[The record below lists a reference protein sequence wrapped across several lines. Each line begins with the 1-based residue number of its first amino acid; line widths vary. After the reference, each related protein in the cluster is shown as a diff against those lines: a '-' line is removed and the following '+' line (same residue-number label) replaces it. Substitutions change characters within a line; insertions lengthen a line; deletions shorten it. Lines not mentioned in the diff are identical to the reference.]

1 MSDLTPQAQFHDD
14 EIDLFELISDLWAE
28 KWVIAVCIVIT
39 TACALA
45 YAFAS
50 TPAYEAT
57 ARLMPPSQSDVTG
70 YNVGRLTLASMGNKG
85 GNSETLP
92 QEYKPEDVYDVFKS
106 ALLSQ
111 QVRNRFFED
120 HYLPYLGIK
129 SDSGSLEHDARDQL
143 QQRFSNILSV
153 SQPSARGLSEYYQV
167 RVELKD
173 PALAAEWA
181 NLFVEMAAKRAE
193 QQVLSNVLVDLRS
206 RASITKEQLLTLE
219 VLAKQQREDRI
230 VRLRE
235 SLQIARAL
243 GLEDSLINAG
253 RTNADSELAALVEG
267 DLMYLRGTRALQA
280 ELEVLQARTNDTPF
294 IEDYRALQTRAQ
306 VLDSVVIDET
316 KVAVYTLDSPAE
328 AADTPIKPKKPM
340 ILALGIVLGGMLG
353 GMIAL
358 VRIVI
363 RKRKQAQKLA

>member
-1 MSDLTPQAQFHDD
+1 M
-14 EIDLFELISDLWAE
+14 
-28 KWVIAVCIVIT
+28 
-39 TACALA
+39 
-45 YAFAS
+45 
-50 TPAYEAT
+50 
-57 ARLMPPSQSDVTG
+57 
-70 YNVGRLTLASMGNKG
+70 
-85 GNSETLP
+85 
-92 QEYKPEDVYDVFKS
+92 
-106 ALLSQ
+106 
-111 QVRNRFFED
+111 
-120 HYLPYLGIK
+120 
-129 SDSGSLEHDARDQL
+129 
-143 QQRFSNILSV
+143 
-153 SQPSARGLSEYYQV
+153 
-167 RVELKD
+167 
-173 PALAAEWA
+173 
-181 NLFVEMAAKRAE
+181 
-193 QQVLSNVLVDLRS
+193 LSNVLVDLRS

-353 GMIAL
+353 VMIAL